1 MNYKERIAALNDF
14 KSAISGGDT
23 TDDIS
28 GVSSDVADW
37 EGNAYTK
44 FGDYIK
50 TVKTDSAD
58 IAGKKTAFL
67 GEIDGRI
74 AEVQAMFDTEVALNK
89 WRLSMIHDAK
99 NPTNNKNLIRSSINQ
114 ADMDSSVRDYLLSMV
129 Y

>member
-23 TDDIS
+23 TDDVS

-67 GEIDGRI
+67 GEI
-74 AEVQAMFDTEVALNK
+74 DTEVALNK